1 MEIIKNNVL
10 NGRKTKKYEV
20 DCECNKCKSI
30 FRVNIPKDTKNDWDG
45 VNSSFYVVC
54 PCCGKR
60 IYNSKFEDY
69 YDEDLTIKTLLYPED
84 FYCVSNEYKPIDD
97 EQINDLIKEVYNKM
111 IEEDKAEYEMKYADC
126 FIRVNRVEANYVDV
140 IVRPKTYVKT
150 YVATIK
156 MEE

>member
-10 NGRKTKKYEV
+10 NGRKTKKCEV
-20 DCECNKCKSI
+20 DYECNKCKSI

-60 IYNSKFEDY
+60 IY
-69 YDEDLTIKTLLYPED
+69 KTLLYPED

-126 FIRVNRVEANYVDV
+126 FIRVNRVEANYGDA

-150 YVATIK
+150 YVVTIK

>member
-10 NGRKTKKYEV
+10 NGRKTKKCEV

-60 IYNSKFEDY
+60 IY
-69 YDEDLTIKTLLYPED
+69 KTLLYPED

-126 FIRVNRVEANYVDV
+126 FIRVNRVEANYGDA

-150 YVATIK
+150 YVVTIK